1 MHKHEI
7 LSTPEAAAAISA
19 LTTPHRSAALPVFV
33 FDACHL
39 GVILRAVLGVGCV
52 LAVAALY
59 VSHSASDW
67 LLHLAWLTS
76 GGLPAVLLWL
86 VLACSLKRVLHP
98 LSRPQQYALG
108 VLLGMLAGAYASF
121 MLALS
126 GPILASQWLAN
137 SLTGGLLAAVL
148 VRYLFLRAEGQTPA
162 ETTAQLAVL
171 QARIRPHFLF
181 NALNSAVALVR
192 DEPHKAERLLEDL
205 SDLFRAAL
213 QDPRSTITLQE
224 EVELAQRYLSI
235 EQVRF
240 GERLQVQWDIAPET
254 LAVCL
259 PPLLLQPLVENAVKH
274 GVEPSE
280 IGAKVTITAQ
290 IQQKKYLL
298 IRVTNT
304 LTSPTSPTPAVRTR
318 QGQGMALANIER
330 RLHLLHD
337 VQAKFQ
343 AVQKE
348 DLFEVEISLPS
359 S

>member
-19 LTTPHRSAALPVFV
+19 PTTPQRGAALPILV

-39 GVILRAVLGVGCV
+39 GVILRAVLGMACV
-52 LAVAALY
+52 LALAALY
-59 VSHSASDW
+59 ASDSASNW
-67 LLHLAWLTS
+67 LLQMAWLTS
-76 GGLPAVLLWL
+76 GGLPAALLWL
-86 VLACSLKRVLHP
+86 LMACSLKRVLH
-98 LSRPQQYALG
+98 LRPRAQQYALG
-108 VLLGMLAGAYASF
+108 VLLGMLAGLYATF
-121 MLALS
+121 MLALTAEMR
-126 GPILASQWLAN
+126 PAHWLAN
-137 SLTGGLLAAVL
+137 SLSGGLLAAVL

-162 ETTAQLAVL
+162 ETAAQLAVL

-192 DEPHKAERLLEDL
+192 DEPQKAESLLEDL

-224 EVELAQRYLSI
+224 EVELAQRYLNI
-235 EQVRF
+235 EQIRF
-240 GERLQVQWDIAPET
+240 GERLVVHWEIAPET
-254 LAVCL
+254 LQVCL

-280 IGAKVTITAQ
+280 IGAKVTITAH
-290 IQQKKYLL
+290 IHQKKYLL
-298 IRVTNT
+298 LRVTNT
-304 LTSPTSPTPAVRTR
+304 LSSSSSCATATRTR
-318 QGQGMALANIER
+318 RGQGMALANIER
-330 RLHLLHD
+330 RLLLLHD